1 MAAGARE
8 AAAREVVGRAAARVG
23 GAAREGG
30 GGGDGGGQLRSSH
43 RLKWGVNLGPLKKKS
58 RSGLRT
64 RTLQYRDSR
73 VVRESTA
80 YRI

>member
-8 AAAREVVGRAAARVG
+8 AAAREVVGRAAARVA
-23 GAAREGG
+23 AAREG